1 MIDNPQYNFGFTA
14 GAAMLNETRA
24 MAEAYLDC
32 GCDWERTKEKV
43 LKENILSK
51 EKVSTAKRYF
61 SLIKERLETL
71 NTAELHAFVN
81 GSVSTQRTL
90 VLLAICKAYSFIYDF
105 INEYVRECFYNL
117 QEKVTHTVF
126 NEFYNEKKYIHPELE
141 NVTEKSVYKMRQ
153 VLFRI
158 LEQTEIIE
166 SANDGTIRRPYL
178 PPELEEMIVKD
189 DAKWLAVFLY
199 SNNEISNLKEVY
211 NG

>member
-24 MAEAYLDC
+24 MAEAYLGC

-43 LKENILSK
+43 LKENILNK

-178 PPELEEMIVKD
+178 APELEEMIVKD

>member
-1 MIDNPQYNFGFTA
+1 MIDNTQYNFGFTA

-24 MAEAYLDC
+24 IAEAYLDC
-32 GCDWERTKEKV
+32 GYDWERTKEKV

-51 EKVSTAKRYF
+51 EKVSTTKRYF

-71 NTAELHAFVN
+71 NDAELHAFVN
-81 GSVSTQRTL
+81 GSVSTQRLL
-90 VLLAICKAYSFIYDF
+90 VLLAICKAHSFIYDF

-117 QEKVTHTVF
+117 QEKVTQPVF

-178 PPELEEMIVKD
+178 SPEFEEMIVKD